1 MGAPK
6 TADLMIYIAK
16 AKKKTAKAKPLALGT
31 AMSQAV
37 KVDLTRGLTR
47 FKQRVNPADIEH
59 ALKTGGYQAI
69 MRTIPWEKLPEDL
82 DPLQASL
89 LKATRG
95 GADAANNALPAR
107 IRSTLRYDSKNPK
120 IATRTL
126 TLAGT
131 RANRAITVL
140 QDGTLDAVRHATH
153 RAMTEALSPK
163 DVADSIRS
171 SIGLNRPQ
179 AQALANYREKL
190 RDTAMSESR
199 RQKLADGYEN
209 RLLDQRAMLIART
222 EVRSA
227 INGGQLDVWQTAM
240 ADGLLPAKSRKVWRV
255 DGRPCDICEK
265 MDGIAVDFDE
275 AWTVPRPHGGTQQC
289 MIPSD
294 SHPNCMCQMMLDMG
308 G

>member
-1 MGAPK
+1 
-6 TADLMIYIAK
+6 MIFIAK
-16 AKKKTAKAKPLALGT
+16 AKKTKARPLSGPKRTLALGT
-31 AMSQAV
+31 AMNAAV

-47 FKQRVNPADIEH
+47 FKLRVKASEIEQ
-59 ALKTGGYQAI
+59 ALATGGYNAV

-95 GADAANNALPAR
+95 GADAANKALPAR

-120 IATRTL
+120 IAVRTL
-126 TLAGT
+126 AIAGT

-140 QDGTLDAVRHATH
+140 QEGTLDAVRHATH
-153 RAMTEALSPK
+153 RAMTEAISPK
-163 DVADSIRS
+163 DVAESIRG

-179 AQALANYREKL
+179 ARALANYRDKL
-190 RDTAMSESR
+190 RDSDMSDKR
-199 RQKLADGYEN
+199 REQLASGYEE

-227 INGGQLDVWQTAM
+227 INGGQLDVWQTA
-240 ADGLLPAKSRKVWRV
+240 AEDGLLPPATRKIWRV
-255 DGRPCDICEK
+255 DGRPCEICEK
-265 MDGIAVDFDE
+265 MDGIAVDLDE
-275 AWTVPRPHGGTQQC
+275 AWIVPRPHGGTQEC

-294 SHPNCMCQMMLDMG
+294 SHPNCMCQMILDMG
-308 G
+308 GAT